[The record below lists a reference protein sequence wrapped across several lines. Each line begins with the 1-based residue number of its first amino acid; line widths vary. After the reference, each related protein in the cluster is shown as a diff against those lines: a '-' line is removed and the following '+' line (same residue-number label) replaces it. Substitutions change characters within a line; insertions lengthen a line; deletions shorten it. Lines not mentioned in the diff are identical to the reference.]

1 MLVPVL
7 SCESEIWL
15 DTKQSTEIN
24 FNVAKNRAGT
34 NK

>member
-1 MLVPVL
+1 MLVQIL
-7 SCESEIWL
+7 SCGSEIWL

-24 FNVAKNRAGT
+24 CNVAKNRAGT